1 MQINSKPSEK
11 FSTERGV
18 YGGLSPSFFLLVM
31 DPLLRQLES
40 SGLGLSINNYMGS
53 FLHANDIRTLTTG
66 AESLQEQ
73 VDLVKIFAT
82 KHFLKLNMRM

>member
-1 MQINSKPSEK
+1 MHVEAA
-11 FSTERGV
+11 GV
-18 YGGLSPSFFLLVM
+18 IRFGVV
-31 DPLLRQLES
+31 
-40 SGLGLSINNYMGS
+40 NNYMGS

-73 VDLVKIFAT
+73 VDLVKTFAT